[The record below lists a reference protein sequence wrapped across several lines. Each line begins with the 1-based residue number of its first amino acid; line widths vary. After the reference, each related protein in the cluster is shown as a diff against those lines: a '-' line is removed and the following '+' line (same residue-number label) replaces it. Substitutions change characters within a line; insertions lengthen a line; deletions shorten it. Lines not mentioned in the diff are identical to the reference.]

1 MTKANI
7 QDRATLERAYPF
19 EVYARD
25 AAQNTLAESQVVRGI
40 RILSAPDAVGTFE
53 LEPASRHIG
62 EIAGAAFL
70 APQRQ
75 NGGSGEIDQQ
85 AVYGEFLDEIIAA
98 AQRSGFEPE
107 QAPGRNDSRLRGL
120 RQ

>member
-1 MTKANI
+1 MAKANI
-7 QDRATLERAYPF
+7 QHRATLERAYPF
-19 EVYARD
+19 EAYARD
-25 AAQNTLAESQVVRGI
+25 AALNTRAESQVVRGI

-53 LEPASRHIG
+53 LEPAGRHIG

-75 NGGSGEIDQQ
+75 NVGSDEIDQR
-85 AVYGEFLDEIIAA
+85 ASYEEFLDEIIAA
-98 AQRSGFEPE
+98 ARRSGFEPE